1 MLMHIAII
9 MDGNGR
15 WAQSRGMSRL
25 SGHREGARRVEDI
38 VRHVSDLGVTTL
50 TLYAISTENWQR
62 PSLEVKT
69 LFQLIKLY
77 LRQKVNTLVLENVQI
92 NFTGRRDQLPKS
104 VVAEMSKSE
113 SATKACTGL
122 KLNIAVDYGGRNEII
137 RAMNAIIQDNGL
149 NNKEIS
155 EADISDY
162 SDLKGQPD
170 PDLIIRTGGDKRLS
184 NFMLWHAAY
193 SELDFIDTLW
203 PDFSPSELD
212 VALARFHAASRRYG
226 AILDVA
232 E

>member
-1 MLMHIAII
+1 

-15 WAQSRGMSRL
+15 WAQKRGMNRIN
-25 SGHREGARRVEDI
+25 GHREGAKRVEEI
-38 VRHVSDLGVTTL
+38 VRHASNVGVTTL
-50 TLYAISTENWQR
+50 TLYAFSTENWQR
-62 PSLEVKT
+62 PSIEVQT

-77 LRQKVNTLVLENVQI
+77 LRQKVRNLQLENVQI
-92 NFTGRRDQLPKS
+92 NFIGRRDQLPKP
-104 VVAEMSKSE
+104 VITEMIKSE
-113 SATKACTGL
+113 FATKECTGL

-149 NNKEIS
+149 YNKELS

-184 NFMLWHAAY
+184 NFMLWHSAY
-193 SELDFIDTLW
+193 SEVDFIDTVW

-212 VALARFHAASRRYG
+212 AALDRFHAASRRYG

>member
-1 MLMHIAII
+1 MHIAII

-15 WAQSRGMSRL
+15 WAQSRGMCRL
-25 SGHREGARRVEDI
+25 SGHSEGARRVEDI
-38 VRHVSDLGVTTL
+38 VRHASDLGVTTL
-50 TLYAISTENWQR
+50 TLYAFSTENWQR
-62 PSLEVKT
+62 PSREVKT
-69 LFQLIKLY
+69 IFQLIKLY
-77 LRQKVNTLVLENVQI
+77 LRQKVQTLIVENVQI
-92 NFTGRRDQLPKS
+92 NFIGRRDKLPKS
-104 VVAEMSKSE
+104 VVVEMDKSE

-122 KLNIAVDYGGRNEII
+122 KLNIAVDYGGRDEII
-137 RAMNAIIQDNGL
+137 RAMNAFILDKGS

-155 EADISDY
+155 EADLSDY

-203 PDFSPSELD
+203 PNFLPSEFD
-212 VALARFHAASRRYG
+212 AALTRFNNTKRRYG
-226 AILDVA
+226 AIQEVA

>member
-1 MLMHIAII
+1 MHIAII

-50 TLYAISTENWQR
+50 TLYAFSTENWQR
-62 PSLEVKT
+62 PSLEVQT

-77 LRQKVNTLVLENVQI
+77 LRQKVQTLVVENVRI
-92 NFTGRRDQLPKS
+92 NFIGRRDQLPKP
-104 VVAEMSKSE
+104 VVAEMAKSE

-137 RAMNAIIQDNGL
+137 RAVNAFIQEKGS

-155 EADISDY
+155 EADLSDY

-193 SELDFIDTLW
+193 SELDFIDTPW
-203 PDFSPSELD
+203 PDFLPSELD
-212 VALARFHAASRRYG
+212 AALTRFNNAKRRYG
-226 AILDVA
+226 AIREVA

>member
-1 MLMHIAII
+1 

-25 SGHREGARRVEDI
+25 KGHREGAKRVEEI
-38 VRHVSDLGVTTL
+38 VRHASNVGVTTL
-50 TLYAISTENWQR
+50 TLYAFSTENWQR
-62 PSLEVKT
+62 PSLEVQT

-77 LRQKVNTLVLENVQI
+77 LRQKVQTLVVENVRI
-92 NFTGRRDQLPKS
+92 NFIGRRDQLPKP
-104 VVAEMSKSE
+104 VVAEMAKSE

-122 KLNIAVDYGGRNEII
+122 KLNIAVDYGGRDEII
-137 RAMNAIIQDNGL
+137 RAINAFIEDKAS

-155 EADISDY
+155 EADLSDY

-203 PDFSPSELD
+203 PNFLPSEFD
-212 VALARFHAASRRYG
+212 AALTRFNNTKRRYG
-226 AILDVA
+226 AIREVA

>member
-1 MLMHIAII
+1 MHIAII

-25 SGHREGARRVEDI
+25 NGHREGARRVEDI

-50 TLYAISTENWQR
+50 TLYAFSTENWQR
-62 PSLEVKT
+62 PSLEVQT

-77 LRQKVNTLVLENVQI
+77 LRQKVQTLVVENVRI
-92 NFTGRRDQLPKS
+92 NFIGRRDQLPKP

-137 RAMNAIIQDNGL
+137 RAVNAIIQDNGL

>member
-1 MLMHIAII
+1 MHIAII

-15 WAQSRGMSRL
+15 WAQNRGMSRL
-25 SGHREGARRVEDI
+25 NGHREGARRVEGI
-38 VRHVSDLGVTTL
+38 VRHASYLGVTTL
-50 TLYAISTENWQR
+50 TLYAFSTENWQR
-62 PSLEVKT
+62 PSIEVKT

-77 LRQKVNTLVLENVQI
+77 LRQRVQTMIEENVQI
-92 NFTGRRDQLPKS
+92 NFIGRRDQLPET
-104 VVAEMSKSE
+104 VVAEMFKSE

-137 RAMNAIIQDNGL
+137 RAINAFIEDKGS
-149 NNKEIS
+149 NNNEIS
-155 EADISDY
+155 EANLRDY

-193 SELDFIDTLW
+193 SELEFIDTLW
-203 PDFSPSELD
+203 PDFLPSEFD
-212 VALARFHAASRRYG
+212 AALTRFNNVERRYG
-226 AILDVA
+226 TIRQVA

>member
-1 MLMHIAII
+1 MHVAII

-15 WAQSRGMSRL
+15 WAQKRGMNRIN
-25 SGHREGARRVEDI
+25 GHREGAKRVEEI
-38 VRHVSDLGVTTL
+38 VRHASNVGVTTL
-50 TLYAISTENWQR
+50 TLYAFSTENWQR
-62 PSLEVKT
+62 PSIEVQT

-77 LRQKVNTLVLENVQI
+77 LRQKVRNLQLENVQI
-92 NFTGRRDQLPKS
+92 NFIGRRDQLPKP
-104 VVAEMSKSE
+104 VITEMIKSE
-113 SATKACTGL
+113 FATKECTGL

-149 NNKEIS
+149 YNKELS

-184 NFMLWHAAY
+184 NFMLWHSAY
-193 SELDFIDTLW
+193 SEVDFIDTVW

-212 VALARFHAASRRYG
+212 AALDRFHAASRRYG

>member
-1 MLMHIAII
+1 MHIAII

-50 TLYAISTENWQR
+50 TLYAFSTENWQR

-77 LRQKVNTLVLENVQI
+77 LRQKVQTLIVKNVRI
-92 NFTGRRDQLPKS
+92 NFIGRRDRLPKS
-104 VVAEMSKSE
+104 VVAEMAKSE

>member
-1 MLMHIAII
+1 MHIGII

-15 WAQSRGMSRL
+15 WAQSRGLGRFN
-25 SGHREGARRVEDI
+25 GHREGARRVEDI
-38 VRHVSDLGVTTL
+38 VRHASDLGVTTL
-50 TLYAISTENWQR
+50 TLYAFSTENWQR
-62 PSLEVKT
+62 PSLEVQT

-77 LRQKVNTLVLENVQI
+77 LRQKVQTLVVENVRI
-92 NFTGRRDQLPKS
+92 NFIGRRDQLPKS
-104 VVAEMSKSE
+104 VVAEMAKSE

-137 RAMNAIIQDNGL
+137 RAMNAFIQEKGSH
-149 NNKEIS
+149 NKEIS
-155 EADISDY
+155 EADLSDY
-162 SDLKGQPD
+162 SDLKKQPD

-203 PDFSPSELD
+203 PDFLPPALD
-212 VALARFHAASRRYG
+212 AALTRFNNAKRRYG
-226 AILDVA
+226 GIREVA

>member
-1 MLMHIAII
+1 MHIAII

-15 WAQSRGMSRL
+15 WAQSRGMCRL

-38 VRHVSDLGVTTL
+38 VRHASDLGVTTL
-50 TLYAISTENWQR
+50 TLYAFSTENWQR
-62 PSLEVKT
+62 PSREVKT
-69 LFQLIKLY
+69 IFQLIKLY
-77 LRQKVNTLVLENVQI
+77 LRQKVQTLIVENVQI
-92 NFTGRRDQLPKS
+92 NFIGRRDKLPKS
-104 VVAEMSKSE
+104 VVVEMDKSE

-137 RAMNAIIQDNGL
+137 RAMNAFIQEKGS

-155 EADISDY
+155 EADLSDY

>member
-1 MLMHIAII
+1 MHIAII

-50 TLYAISTENWQR
+50 TLYAFSTENWQR

-77 LRQKVNTLVLENVQI
+77 LRQKVNTLVVENVQI

-137 RAMNAIIQDNGL
+137 RATNAFIQQKSS

-155 EADISDY
+155 EADLSDY

-193 SELDFIDTLW
+193 SELDFIDTPW

-212 VALARFHAASRRYG
+212 VALTRFNNAKRRYG
-226 AILDVA
+226 AIREVA

>member
-1 MLMHIAII
+1 

-50 TLYAISTENWQR
+50 TLYAFSTENWQR
-62 PSLEVKT
+62 PSLEVQT

-77 LRQKVNTLVLENVQI
+77 LRQKVQTLVVENVRI
-92 NFTGRRDQLPKS
+92 NFIGRRDQLPKS
-104 VVAEMSKSE
+104 VVAEIAKSE

-137 RAMNAIIQDNGL
+137 RAANAFIQQKSS

-155 EADISDY
+155 ETDLSDY

>member
-1 MLMHIAII
+1 MHIAII

-15 WAQSRGMSRL
+15 WAQSRGMCRL

-38 VRHVSDLGVTTL
+38 VRHASDLGVTTL
-50 TLYAISTENWQR
+50 TLYAFSTENWQR
-62 PSLEVKT
+62 PSREVKT
-69 LFQLIKLY
+69 IFQLIKLY
-77 LRQKVNTLVLENVQI
+77 LRQKVQTLIVENVQI
-92 NFTGRRDQLPKS
+92 NFIGRRDKLPKS
-104 VVAEMSKSE
+104 VVVEMDKSE

-137 RAMNAIIQDNGL
+137 RAMNAFIQEKGSH
-149 NNKEIS
+149 NKEIS
-155 EADISDY
+155 EADLSDY
-162 SDLKGQPD
+162 SDLKKQPD

-203 PDFSPSELD
+203 PNFLPSEFD
-212 VALARFHAASRRYG
+212 AALTRFNNTKRRYG
-226 AILDVA
+226 AIREVA

>member
-1 MLMHIAII
+1 MHIAII

-15 WAQSRGMSRL
+15 WAQSRGMCRL
-25 SGHREGARRVEDI
+25 RGHSEGARRVEDI
-38 VRHVSDLGVTTL
+38 VRHASDLGVTTL
-50 TLYAISTENWQR
+50 TLYAFSTENWQR
-62 PSLEVKT
+62 PSREVKT
-69 LFQLIKLY
+69 IFQLIKLY
-77 LRQKVNTLVLENVQI
+77 LRQKVQTLIVENVQI
-92 NFTGRRDQLPKS
+92 NFIGRRDKLPKS
-104 VVAEMSKSE
+104 VVVEMDKSE

-137 RAMNAIIQDNGL
+137 RAMNAFIQEKGSY
-149 NNKEIS
+149 NKEIS
-155 EADISDY
+155 EADLSDY

-203 PDFSPSELD
+203 PNFLPSEFD
-212 VALARFHAASRRYG
+212 AALTRFNNTKRRYG
-226 AILDVA
+226 AIREVA

>member
-1 MLMHIAII
+1 MHVAII

-15 WAQSRGMSRL
+15 WAQKRGMNRIN
-25 SGHREGARRVEDI
+25 GHREGAKRVEEI
-38 VRHVSDLGVTTL
+38 VRHASNVGVTTL
-50 TLYAISTENWQR
+50 TLYAFSTENWQR
-62 PSLEVKT
+62 PSIEVQT

-77 LRQKVNTLVLENVQI
+77 LRQKVRNLQLENVQI
-92 NFTGRRDQLPKS
+92 NFIGRRDQLPKP
-104 VVAEMSKSE
+104 VITEMIKSE
-113 SATKACTGL
+113 FATKECTGL

-149 NNKEIS
+149 YNKELS

-203 PDFSPSELD
+203 PNFLPSEFD
-212 VALARFHAASRRYG
+212 AALTRFNNTKRRYG
-226 AILDVA
+226 AIQEVA

>member
-1 MLMHIAII
+1 

-15 WAQSRGMSRL
+15 WAQSHGMSRIN
-25 SGHREGARRVEDI
+25 GHREGARRVEDI
-38 VRHVSDLGVTTL
+38 VRHASGLGVTTL
-50 TLYAISTENWQR
+50 TLYAFSTENWQR
-62 PSLEVKT
+62 SSLEVKT
-69 LFQLIKLY
+69 LFQLIKRY
-77 LRQKVNTLVLENVQI
+77 LRQKVQTLIVENVRI
-92 NFTGRRDQLPKS
+92 NFIGRRDQLPKS
-104 VVAEMSKSE
+104 VVAEMTKSE

-137 RAMNAIIQDNGL
+137 RAINAFIKVKGS

-155 EADISDY
+155 EADLSDY
-162 SDLKGQPD
+162 SDLKNQPD

-203 PDFSPSELD
+203 PDFLPSELAA
-212 VALARFHAASRRYG
+212 ALTRFDNAKRRYG
-226 AILDVA
+226 AVLEVA

>member
-1 MLMHIAII
+1 

-15 WAQSRGMSRL
+15 WAQSRGLGRFN
-25 SGHREGARRVEDI
+25 GHREGARRVEDI
-38 VRHVSDLGVTTL
+38 VRHASDLGVTTL
-50 TLYAISTENWQR
+50 TLYAFSTENWQR
-62 PSLEVKT
+62 PPLEVKT
-69 LFQLIKLY
+69 LFQLVKLY
-77 LRQKVNTLVLENVQI
+77 LRQKLQTLIVENVRI
-92 NFTGRRDQLPKS
+92 NFIGRRDQLPKS
-104 VVAEMSKSE
+104 VVTEMVKSE

-122 KLNIAVDYGGRNEII
+122 KLNIAIDYGGRNEII
-137 RAMNAIIQDNGL
+137 RAMNACIQENSL

-155 EADISDY
+155 EADFGDY

-170 PDLIIRTGGDKRLS
+170 PDLIIRTGGEKRLS

-212 VALARFHAASRRYG
+212 VSLARFHAASRRYG

>member
-1 MLMHIAII
+1 MHIAII

-15 WAQSRGMSRL
+15 WAQSRGMCRL

-50 TLYAISTENWQR
+50 TLYAFSTENWQR

-77 LRQKVNTLVLENVQI
+77 LRQKVQTLVVENVRI

-137 RAMNAIIQDNGL
+137 RAVNAFIQEKGS

-155 EADISDY
+155 EADLSDY

>member
-1 MLMHIAII
+1 MHVAII

-15 WAQSRGMSRL
+15 WAQKRGMNRIN
-25 SGHREGARRVEDI
+25 GHREGAKRVEEI
-38 VRHVSDLGVTTL
+38 VRHASNVGVTTL
-50 TLYAISTENWQR
+50 TLYAFSTENWQR
-62 PSLEVKT
+62 PSIEVQT

-77 LRQKVNTLVLENVQI
+77 LRQKVRNLQLENVQI
-92 NFTGRRDQLPKS
+92 NFIGRRDQLPKP
-104 VVAEMSKSE
+104 VITDMIKSE
-113 SATKACTGL
+113 FATKECTGL
-122 KLNIAVDYGGRNEII
+122 KLNIAVDYGGRNEIM

-184 NFMLWHAAY
+184 NFMLWHSAY
-193 SELDFIDTLW
+193 SEVDFIDTVW